1 MRWSNDAWLAQAL
14 LVVHGLAGD
23 SVGINMRAI
32 TTIGA
37 PGVTMVDEANCQISL
52 VGGKFVT
59 TKESCQQVLDLIAMN
74 TTAASP
80 TGGFL
85 DGK

>member
-1 MRWSNDAWLAQAL
+1 MRWRNEAWLAQAL

-23 SVGINMRAI
+23 EIGINMRAI

-37 PGVTMVDEANCQISL
+37 PGVTMVNEANCQVSL
-52 VGGKFVT
+52 VGNKFVT
-59 TKESCQQVLDLIAMN
+59 TKESCQRVLELVAMN
-74 TTAASP
+74 TAAASP